1 MKLQLD
7 VFLTKIEF
15 CLLVEKMAT
24 FVMNTDTLTVT
35 AYLIIFVRRL
45 GYNVL
50 LISLWIENDIGIPN
64 TWTYRRTE
72 HISLTNFVR
81 VYRINCIRKI
91 RRVEAPLEGACF
103 LMTNPVTH
111 GNPSWTAHCRP
122 GKVTT
127 YWRRPSSDDPVPC
140 TAFGF
145 LGIFISTS
153 LHCWVFAVG
162 CVSCELVWTLS

>member
-64 TWTYRRTE
+64 T
-72 HISLTNFVR
+72 
-81 VYRINCIRKI
+81 
-91 RRVEAPLEGACF
+91 
-103 LMTNPVTH
+103 
-111 GNPSWTAHCRP
+111 
-122 GKVTT
+122 
-127 YWRRPSSDDPVPC
+127 
-140 TAFGF
+140 
-145 LGIFISTS
+145 
-153 LHCWVFAVG
+153 
-162 CVSCELVWTLS
+162 